1 MDLGLVITKVTFTF
15 SYHVQSIGIA
25 YNRISFNI
33 FGMCSPK
40 TELFE
45 KVIMYN
51 LLESPIIGF
60 PLTFSACSPKTEL
73 FEKVIMYNL
82 LESPI
87 IGFPL
92 TFLACALQK
101 VSFLRIPGNPGHALM
116 AGCSLTGQII

>member
-40 TELFE
+40 
-45 KVIMYN
+45 
-51 LLESPIIGF
+51 S
-60 PLTFSACSPKTEL
+60 EL